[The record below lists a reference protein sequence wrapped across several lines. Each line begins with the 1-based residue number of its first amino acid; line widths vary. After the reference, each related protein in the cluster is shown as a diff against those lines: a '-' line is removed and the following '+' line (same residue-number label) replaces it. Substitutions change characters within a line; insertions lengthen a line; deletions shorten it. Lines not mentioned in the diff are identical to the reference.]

1 MADGSEL
8 PRMQQGE
15 TMTMAIRNQSR
26 NHMLKKPAPVVRN
39 SNVQTP
45 LVSFAQVLG
54 PDDVESD
61 YNEQETVSANP
72 ALWQHV
78 FAADR
83 VEKPERRMN

>member
-1 MADGSEL
+1 MSVFPKHAHPFCWL
-8 PRMQQGE
+8 PHALLLQAH
-15 TMTMAIRNQSR
+15 T
-26 NHMLKKPAPVVRN
+26 
-39 SNVQTP
+39 

-83 VEKPERRMN
+83 VERPERRMN